1 MLLGCSGVGNKLHG
15 FGKTIRNDSAGSGNS
30 YAHRSYFLRYFT
42 LESVNYFGLIMKDAK
57 KL

>member
-30 YAHRSYFLRYFT
+30 
-42 LESVNYFGLIMKDAK
+42 SVNYFGLIMKDAK